1 MEKKIWSGSSS
12 FTSGKTAFGYFDND
26 PDFIA
31 DADKIAKYCAF
42 QLGYPIVDVELQDIH
57 FYQAFENAVLDYSRE
72 VNTYKIR
79 DNYINFEN
87 TPIPNDP
94 NFSIN
99 DVKLTPSIGNIIRLS
114 HVYGT
119 EAGAGG
125 AVTYR
130 KGHVTLK
137 PFQQKYDLKQ
147 WALDSGS
154 VAPDDS
160 IEIKRVYFERVP
172 ATNRF
177 LDPTFVGSIAL
188 SNVFSNYGY
197 GDSYVGLNYL
207 LLPLNYD
214 ALRIQAIEFNDEIRR
229 SGYSFE
235 LKNNELTIFPIPQAE
250 YPLYFDY
257 ILVSERDASYTST
270 NNNSGSGV
278 VSNISNIPIGT
289 LTYSDIN
296 SVGKHWIRQ
305 MAHAHSISFLAN
317 IRGKFTDIPFANP
330 QDKLAFN
337 VQILTAQADDLKKDL
352 LEQLRATLEATNRK
366 NQLERQRDESAT
378 VKEILGNVPLP
389 FYIG

>member
-1 MEKKIWSGSSS
+1 MQKIFWSGSSV
-12 FTSGKTAFGYFDND
+12 FQAGKTAYGYFDND
-26 PDFIA
+26 VDYIL
-31 DADKIAKYCAF
+31 DADRVAKYCAF
-42 QLGYPIVDVELQDIH
+42 QLGYPIVSLELQDIH
-57 FYQAFENAVLDYSRE
+57 FYQAFETAILDYSRE

-87 TPIPNDP
+87 TEIPNDP

-99 DVKLTPSIGNIIRLS
+99 NVRLTPSIGNIIRLS
-114 HVYGT
+114 KVYGT

-125 AVTYR
+125 LVDYR
-130 KGHVTLK
+130 KGFVMLN
-137 PFQQKYDLKQ
+137 PFQQKYDLKE
-147 WALDSGS
+147 WAITSGS
-154 VAPDDS
+154 VSPDDS

-229 SGYSFE
+229 SHYSFE
-235 LKNNELTIFPIPQAE
+235 LKNNELTIFPIPQAQ

-257 ILVSERDASYTST
+257 ILTSERDSSFDIT
-270 NNNSGSGV
+270 NMSSSNV
-278 VSNISNIPIGT
+278 VSNISNIPIGILQYNT
-289 LTYSDIN
+289 IN
-296 SVGKHWIRQ
+296 SVGKDWIRK
-305 MAHAHSISFLAN
+305 MAHVHAMSILAN
-317 IRGKFTDIPFANP
+317 IRGKFTEIPYANP
-330 QDKLAFN
+330 NDKLNLNYDF
-337 VQILTAQADDLKKDL
+337 LSKQADQMKTDL

-378 VKEILGNVPLP
+378 TKEILSNIPLP